1 MGIGGDPIRGTGFLE
16 VLEAFEK
23 DEQTLAVLLIGEI
36 GGQGEEQAARY
47 ARDCMTKPLA
57 AFIAGRCAPPG
68 RRMGHAGAII
78 SGGQGDAKSKIEAI
92 RSCGIPV
99 ADTLDLVGEALLQA
113 VRAAGMDEALLRRQD
128 C

>member
-1 MGIGGDPIRGTGFLE
+1 
-16 VLEAFEK
+16 
-23 DEQTLAVLLIGEI
+23 
-36 GGQGEEQAARY
+36 
-47 ARDCMTKPLA
+47 
-57 AFIAGRCAPPG
+57 
-68 RRMGHAGAII
+68 MGHAGAII